1 MAMNRSIRVLVA
13 NRPKVMREA
22 LLGTLSDQPWI
33 EVVGE
38 VSNDADIP
46 DHVLRTLPDLL
57 VIAVDEPGKRPSLCD
72 ALLQKYPD
80 LRIIAVA
87 PYQDYSVCYW
97 ASLDIHSDDIEPS
110 EAGFLGAVRSVAE
123 GLSTVRSL
131 VENIGQ
137 RSQVN

>member
-1 MAMNRSIRVLVA
+1 MNRSIRVLVA

-57 VIAVDEPGKRPSLCD
+57 VIAADEPGKRPSLCD

-123 GLSTVRSL
+123 GLSPVCSL
-131 VENIGQ
+131 VEDIGQ

>member
-57 VIAVDEPGKRPSLCD
+57 VIAVDEPGKRPGLCD
-72 ALLQKYPD
+72 ALLQKYPG

-123 GLSTVRSL
+123 GLNTVRGL
-131 VENIGQ
+131 AEDLGQ

>member
-1 MAMNRSIRVLVA
+1 MNRSIRVLVA

-57 VIAVDEPGKRPSLCD
+57 VIAVDEPGKRPGLCD
-72 ALLQKYPD
+72 ALLQKYPG

-123 GLSTVRSL
+123 GLNTVRAEDL
-131 VENIGQ
+131 GQ

>member
-1 MAMNRSIRVLVA
+1 MNRAIRVLVA

-57 VIAVDEPGKRPSLCD
+57 VIAVDEPGKRPGLCD
-72 ALLQKYPD
+72 ALLKKYPG

-123 GLSTVRSL
+123 GLSPVRSL
-131 VENIGQ
+131 AEDIGQ

>member
-1 MAMNRSIRVLVA
+1 MNKVIRILVA
-13 NRPKVMREA
+13 NRPKVLREA

-46 DHVLRTLPDLL
+46 DSVSRTLPDLL
-57 VIAVDEPGKRPSLCD
+57 VIAVDGPGKRPSLCD

-87 PYQDYSVCYW
+87 PHENYGVCYW
-97 ASLDIHSDDIEPS
+97 ASLDIHSNDIEPS
-110 EAGFLGAVRSVAE
+110 EAGFMSAVRSAAQGVGVQCEPKAAANA
-123 GLSTVRSL
+123 T
-131 VENIGQ
+131 I
-137 RSQVN
+137 

>member
-1 MAMNRSIRVLVA
+1 MNRSIRVLVA

-57 VIAVDEPGKRPSLCD
+57 VIAVDEPGKRPGLCD
-72 ALLQKYPD
+72 ALLQKHPG

-123 GLSTVRSL
+123 GLNTVRAEDL
-131 VENIGQ
+131 GQ